1 MRKFVAALIVIG
13 ALVASGLP
21 AALAQT
27 LAAPAGPTNP
37 TFEVR
42 FYEENGFTCKI
53 QGSPAIADKRE
64 HQDSIDRRINSF
76 RLRPR
81 FIPDLAPRVIP
92 PVPQTL
98 ERCGASLK
106 DPAVAATG

>member
-1 MRKFVAALIVIG
+1 MRRFVSALVVIG
-13 ALVASGLP
+13 ALAAAGLP

-27 LAAPAGPTNP
+27 LAAPAAPTNP

-53 QGSPAIADKRE
+53 QGTPAILDKRE
-64 HQDSIDRRINSF
+64 HQDSVDRRINSF

-81 FIPDLAPRVIP
+81 FIADLPPRVIP
-92 PVPQTL
+92 SVPQTL
-98 ERCGASLK
+98 ERCGVSLA
-106 DPAVAATG
+106 DPAAASG

>member
-1 MRKFVAALIVIG
+1 MRRLVAALIVIG

-27 LAAPAGPTNP
+27 LAAPAAPP
-37 TFEVR
+37 SPVFEVR
-42 FYEENGFTCKI
+42 FYEENGFTCRI
-53 QGSPAIADKRE
+53 QGSPAIIDKRE

-98 ERCGASLK
+98 ERCGAGVA
-106 DPAVAATG
+106 DPAAVAAG